1 LGGYEFAW
9 VDYIFFLGPPI
20 LTGIGIFLGVFLGV
34 SLSMRRWSPGK
45 SRDLGKTP
53 LEIVGSRYALGE
65 IQRSEYE
72 QMRDDLGAEPTF
84 EPTKS
89 RTNS

>member
-1 LGGYEFAW
+1 LG
-9 VDYIFFLGPPI
+9 DYDLQWFDYVFFLGPPI
-20 LTGIGIFLGVFLGV
+20 LTGIGVFLGVFLGV

-53 LEIVGSRYALGE
+53 LEIVRSRYALGE
-65 IQRSEYE
+65 IQCSEYE
-72 QMRDDLGAEPTF
+72 RMRDDLGDEPTF